1 MSGDET
7 SNITQ
12 TLTNLFEEML
22 METEVTGENRSN
34 VDFSQFLSAL
44 REQSTKNSSHEP
56 LDFGTLVKLVD
67 GWRTRLNLTRSSE
80 PACTYCEGN
89 FRDFILAYNSI
100 HGYLSLI
107 VSVIQLVWVL
117 GFKREDMQLRAIA
130 VNTRKGNAHHKLG
143 VNERND
149 I

>member
-1 MSGDET
+1 MSGEDG

-22 METEVTGENRSN
+22 LETEMSGENRSN

-44 REQSTKNSSHEP
+44 REQSSKNSSHEP

-67 GWRTRLNLTRSSE
+67 GWRSRLNLTRPIE
-80 PACTYCEGN
+80 PTCTYCEGN
-89 FRDFILAYNSI
+89 FRDIILAYNSI

-107 VSVIQLVWVL
+107 VSICFIILKLVNYKSIL
-117 GFKREDMQLRAIA
+117 CKFFSM
-130 VNTRKGNAHHKLG
+130 
-143 VNERND
+143 
-149 I
+149 

>member
-1 MSGDET
+1 MKYEAGTSVIKKMNEDDT

-22 METEVTGENRSN
+22 LETEMSGENRSSL
-34 VDFSQFLSAL
+34 DFAQFLSAL
-44 REQSTKNSSHEP
+44 RVQNTKNSSVETF
-56 LDFGTLVKLVD
+56 DFGTLVKIVD
-67 GWRTRLNLTRSSE
+67 GWRSRWNLTRPIE

-89 FRDFILAYNSI
+89 FRDIILAYNSI

-107 VSVIQLVWVL
+107 VSMTIV
-117 GFKREDMQLRAIA
+117 F
-130 VNTRKGNAHHKLG
+130 NTKPSHTPIINWLLNLAKDCG
-143 VNERND
+143 